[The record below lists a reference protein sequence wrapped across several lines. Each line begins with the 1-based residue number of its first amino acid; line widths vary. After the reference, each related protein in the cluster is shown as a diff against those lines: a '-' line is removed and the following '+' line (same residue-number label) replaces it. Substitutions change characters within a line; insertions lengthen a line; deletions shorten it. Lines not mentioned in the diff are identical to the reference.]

1 MVGPKLRDV
10 PALKKGWHVLNI
22 ADSSVVSGRK
32 GIVSAKTYG
41 PDVIWPEHQ
50 DKFWREALARARR
63 AGWTLKYLNAPH
75 CFGVVSCPAEDHTFK
90 VGMTPKSSETHAKEA
105 EKKVTR
111 CEHLPPGPLRDH
123 RDRAGEL
130 LDVAERIALE
140 VAVGLDKIS
149 RRLDAHKLFDQL
161 EIQLKTAAANVSE
174 VLRAEHEAALGA
186 TIDADD
192 AAPDPPV
199 LEEELDTASASVSE
213 GESLARS
220 MRQAPP
226 GVARPLLKRA
236 SDLRERIDA
245 MRNRLEA
252 LQEQL

>member
-10 PALKKGWHVLNI
+10 PALEKGWHVLGM
-22 ADSSVVSGRK
+22 ADLSVVSGRK
-32 GIVSAKTYG
+32 GIVSAMTYG

-50 DKFWREALARARR
+50 DKFWREALATARR
-63 AGWTLKYLNAPH
+63 AGWTLKHLNAPH
-75 CFGVVSCPAEDHTFK
+75 RFGVVSCPAEEHTFK

-111 CEHLPPGPLRDH
+111 CEHLPPGPLQDR

-140 VAVGLDKIS
+140 VATGLDMIN
-149 RRLDAHKLFDQL
+149 RRLDAYRLFDLL

-186 TIDADD
+186 AIDADD

-199 LEEELDTASASVSE
+199 LEEELDTASRSVSE
-213 GESLARS
+213 GESVAKS
-220 MRQAPP
+220 MREARP

-236 SDLRERIDA
+236 SDLREQTDA
-245 MRNRLEA
+245 LRNRLEA
-252 LQEQL
+252 LKEQL

>member
-1 MVGPKLRDV
+1 MQ
-10 PALKKGWHVLNI
+10 
-22 ADSSVVSGRK
+22 ADLSVVSGRK

-41 PDVIWPEHQ
+41 PDVMWPEHQ

-63 AGWTLKYLNAPH
+63 AGWTLKHLNASH
-75 CFGVVSCPAEDHTFK
+75 RFGVVYCPAEVHNFK
-90 VGMTPKSSETHAKEA
+90 VGMTPKNSETHAKEA
-105 EKKVTR
+105 EKKVTW
-111 CEHLPPGPLRDH
+111 CGHLPPGPLWDR

-130 LDVAERIALE
+130 LDAAERIILS
-140 VAVGLDKIS
+140 VATGLDMID
-149 RRLDAHKLFDQL
+149 RRLDAYKLFDQL

-186 TIDADD
+186 AIDADD

-199 LEEELDTASASVSE
+199 LEEELETASISVSE
-213 GESLARS
+213 GESEAKS
-220 MRQAPP
+220 MREARP

-245 MRNRLEA
+245 LRNRLEA
-252 LQEQL
+252 LEGQL